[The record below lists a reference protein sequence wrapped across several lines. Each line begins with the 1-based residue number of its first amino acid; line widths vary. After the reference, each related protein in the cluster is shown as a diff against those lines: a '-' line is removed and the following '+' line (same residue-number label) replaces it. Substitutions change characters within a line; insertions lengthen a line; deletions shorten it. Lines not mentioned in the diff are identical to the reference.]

1 MMSKV
6 LEFPTN
12 RRVISPLARVNVL
25 EQRLGELE
33 TESALCLRDKDFI
46 EKCLDENEAEM
57 RGIVK
62 ELAMLRRINV

>member
-33 TESALCLRDKDFI
+33 TENALCLRDKDFI

>member
-1 MMSKV
+1 MSKV

-33 TESALCLRDKDFI
+33 TENALCLRDKDFI

>member
-1 MMSKV
+1 MSKV